1 MKKEN
6 GSITIFV
13 MIAMLTFI
21 IIAFAI
27 FLNESNKKV
36 NQETE
41 IDKIQEEYGE
51 NINNI
56 NEIYENQLQ
65 KSNNT

>member
-1 MKKEN
+1 
-6 GSITIFV
+6 

-21 IIAFAI
+21 IIAFVI

-56 NEIYENQLQ
+56 NEIYKNQLQ

>member
-21 IIAFAI
+21 IIAFVI

-56 NEIYENQLQ
+56 NEIYKNQLQ